1 MPLTLASFTYNA
13 AWNIGNARGN
23 VGKYW
28 QKLWMQKQ
36 WWIWVYISFSQ
47 IVSLA
52 YYCYWHQKS
61 PSLPPNLPP
70 PWEMMEA
77 ASEKKLFN
85 IFNVKFIFFV
95 DNLKFI
101 GLSDVSGRD
110 TPSTIIIKQA
120 AGTWEATQHHPSWV
134 IKIFGTQKCWL
145 KIMLELES
153 MKWNTSFNCVV
164 LTKRQVCFDSYLW
177 PLSLHKVTIEHA
189 YNWGQKKEGV
199 KRRRCH
205 CFSFRM
211 VLKPRGGV
219 WVVHMWE
226 LIRIDVTVSAM
237 NHTGCDWAEFEWW
250 INCWNRVTRQSCKEC
265 WVTLRC
271 IWASKCSFDCSASAV
286 TVIECESF
294 IAIVMLSVTVTVL
307 EIFVCCKQRGCLK
320 LAGN

>member
-1 MPLTLASFTYNA
+1 MSV
-13 AWNIGNARGN
+13 NIDKNSECKNSGEFG
-23 VGKYW
+23 
-28 QKLWMQKQ
+28 
-36 WWIWVYISFSQ
+36 YISVSVRSLVWLI
-47 IVSLA
+47 IVIGTE
-52 YYCYWHQKS
+52 
-61 PSLPPNLPP
+61 NPP
-70 PWEMMEA
+70 PCPPTCRLP
-77 ASEKKLFN
+77 EKWWRQRRRKSFSTFSMWNSSFLLTMWN
-85 IFNVKFIFFV
+85 
-95 DNLKFI
+95 
-101 GLSDVSGRD
+101 SSGFQ
-110 TPSTIIIKQA
+110 TSVAGKEHAQLIIIIKQA
-120 AGTWEATQHHPSWV
+120 AGRRATQHHPSWV
-134 IKIFGTQKCWL
+134 VKILGTQKCWL
-145 KIMLELES
+145 KIIVELDN

-164 LTKRQVCFDSYLW
+164 LTKGQVCFDSYLW

-189 YNWGQKKEGV
+189 YNWGAKREDV

-219 WVVHMWE
+219 WAVHMWE

-271 IWASKCSFDCSASAV
+271 IWASKCSFNCIVNAV

-294 IAIVMLSVTVTVL
+294 IAIVTSNVTVTAL

>member
-1 MPLTLASFTYNA
+1 MSV
-13 AWNIGNARGN
+13 NIDKNSECKNSGEFGYMSVSVRSL
-23 VGKYW
+23 VW
-28 QKLWMQKQ
+28 L
-36 WWIWVYISFSQ
+36 I
-47 IVSLA
+47 IVIGTEN
-52 YYCYWHQKS
+52 
-61 PSLPPNLPP
+61 PPNLPP

-110 TPSTIIIKQA
+110 TPRIIIVIKQA
-120 AGTWEATQHHPSWV
+120 AGRQATQHHPSWV
-134 IKIFGTQKCWL
+134 IKILETQKCWL

-189 YNWGQKKEGV
+189 YNWGQKREDV

-211 VLKPRGGV
+211 VLKPRG
-219 WVVHMWE
+219 
-226 LIRIDVTVSAM
+226 
-237 NHTGCDWAEFEWW
+237 
-250 INCWNRVTRQSCKEC
+250 
-265 WVTLRC
+265 
-271 IWASKCSFDCSASAV
+271 
-286 TVIECESF
+286 ECELC
-294 IAIVMLSVTVTVL
+294 IC
-307 EIFVCCKQRGCLK
+307 E
-320 LAGN
+320 N

>member
-1 MPLTLASFTYNA
+1 MTIWNSSGFQTSVAGTRPESSSLSNKLLGARQPNTTLRESSKFWRLKSVDSKLCLNWRV
-13 AWNIGNARGN
+13 WNEIPVSTVLSWQN
-23 VGKYW
+23 GKYVLIPICDHYHYI
-28 QKLWMQKQ
+28 KLQ
-36 WWIWVYISFSQ
+36 
-47 IVSLA
+47 
-52 YYCYWHQKS
+52 
-61 PSLPPNLPP
+61 
-70 PWEMMEA
+70 
-77 ASEKKLFN
+77 
-85 IFNVKFIFFV
+85 
-95 DNLKFI
+95 
-101 GLSDVSGRD
+101 LS
-110 TPSTIIIKQA
+110 TPTT
-120 AGTWEATQHHPSWV
+120 G
-134 IKIFGTQKCWL
+134 
-145 KIMLELES
+145 
-153 MKWNTSFNCVV
+153 
-164 LTKRQVCFDSYLW
+164 
-177 PLSLHKVTIEHA
+177 
-189 YNWGQKKEGV
+189 GQKKEGV

-271 IWASKCSFDCSASAV
+271 IWASKCSFNCIVNAV

>member
-36 WWIWVYISFSQ
+36 WWIWVYVSFSQ

-52 YYCYWHQKS
+52 YYCYWHRKS
-61 PSLPPNLPP
+61 PRP
-70 PWEMMEA
+70 A
-77 ASEKKLFN
+77 ASLRNDGGSIGEKAFQRFQCEIHLFCWQFE
-85 IFNVKFIFFV
+85 IHRAFRRQWQGHAQLI
-95 DNLKFI
+95 
-101 GLSDVSGRD
+101 
-110 TPSTIIIKQA
+110 IIIKQA
-120 AGTWEATQHHPSWV
+120 AGRQATQHHPSWV
-134 IKIFGTQKCWL
+134 IKILGTQKCWL

-189 YNWGQKKEGV
+189 YNWAAKREDV

-271 IWASKCSFDCSASAV
+271 IWASKCSFNCIVNAV

-294 IAIVMLSVTVTVL
+294 IAIVTLSVTVTVL

>member
-1 MPLTLASFTYNA
+1 MSV
-13 AWNIGNARGN
+13 NIDKNSECKNSGEFG
-23 VGKYW
+23 
-28 QKLWMQKQ
+28 
-36 WWIWVYISFSQ
+36 YISVSVRSLVWLI
-47 IVSLA
+47 IVIGTEN
-52 YYCYWHQKS
+52 
-61 PSLPPNLPP
+61 PPNLPP

-85 IFNVKFIFFV
+85 VFNVKLIFFV

-110 TPSTIIIKQA
+110 TPSWSSLSNKPLGGRQPNTTLRESSKFW
-120 AGTWEATQHHPSWV
+120 G
-134 IKIFGTQKCWL
+134 L
-145 KIMLELES
+145 KSVDSKLCLNWRV
-153 MKWNTSFNCVV
+153 WNTSFNRVV

-189 YNWGQKKEGV
+189 YNWAAKREDV

-250 INCWNRVTRQSCKEC
+250 INCWNRVTRRSCKEC

-271 IWASKCSFDCSASAV
+271 IWASKCSFNCIVNAV

-294 IAIVMLSVTVTVL
+294 IAIVTLSVTVTVL

>member
-1 MPLTLASFTYNA
+1 MSV
-13 AWNIGNARGN
+13 NIDKNSECKNSGEFG
-23 VGKYW
+23 
-28 QKLWMQKQ
+28 
-36 WWIWVYISFSQ
+36 YISVSVRSLVWLI
-47 IVSLA
+47 IVIGTENPP
-52 YYCYWHQKS
+52 
-61 PSLPPNLPP
+61 PSLQPATSLRNDGG
-70 PWEMMEA
+70 
-77 ASEKKLFN
+77 SIGEKAFQRFQCEIHLFCWQFE
-85 IFNVKFIFFV
+85 IHRAFRRQWQ
-95 DNLKFI
+95 
-101 GLSDVSGRD
+101 GRD
-110 TPSTIIIKQA
+110 TPSIIIIKQA
-120 AGTWEATQHHPSWV
+120 AGRQATQHHPSWV
-134 IKIFGTQKCWL
+134 IKILGTQKCWL

-189 YNWGQKKEGV
+189 YNWAAKREDV

-271 IWASKCSFDCSASAV
+271 IWASKCSFNCIVNAV

-294 IAIVMLSVTVTVL
+294 IAIVTSNVTVTVL

>member
-1 MPLTLASFTYNA
+1 
-13 AWNIGNARGN
+13 
-23 VGKYW
+23 
-28 QKLWMQKQ
+28 
-36 WWIWVYISFSQ
+36 
-47 IVSLA
+47 
-52 YYCYWHQKS
+52 
-61 PSLPPNLPP
+61 
-70 PWEMMEA
+70 
-77 ASEKKLFN
+77 
-85 IFNVKFIFFV
+85 
-95 DNLKFI
+95 
-101 GLSDVSGRD
+101 
-110 TPSTIIIKQA
+110 
-120 AGTWEATQHHPSWV
+120 
-134 IKIFGTQKCWL
+134 
-145 KIMLELES
+145 MLQLES

-189 YNWGQKKEGV
+189 YNRAAKREDV

-211 VLKPRGGV
+211 VLKPKGGV

-226 LIRIDVTVSAM
+226 FIRIDVTVSAM

-271 IWASKCSFDCSASAV
+271 IWASKCSFNCIVNAV

-294 IAIVMLSVTVTVL
+294 IAIVTLSVTVTVL